1 MSPQVGI
8 MRLFSKI
15 LGGGL
20 VLGLILA
27 AIALVPPHLQVR
39 SVEPALPDMAGL
51 RTLLSV
57 ENGPVRL
64 RYVNTSSQA
73 LPQGE
78 LGHTVFLVEWANG
91 NLFMIDAGM
100 DRKAAVEFGK
110 LMETALSAEE
120 AVSHGSIAEILGE
133 DTMRVMGV
141 AYTHL
146 HIDHAQGT
154 VPFCAARG
162 SGASVFQTSW
172 QSDLHNFNTVEGA
185 AIVADSC
192 LEPGTL
198 GEGVIMAV
206 EGFPGI
212 GIVALGGHTPGST
225 LFAVAVGDRLW
236 LLSGD
241 ISNSK
246 ADLLSKTG
254 KGFLYSYLLVPE
266 HTGRNDALR
275 SWLGALDADEHT
287 TVIVSHDVLDIASSG
302 MAEYSRPRSSG
313 DSR

>member
-1 MSPQVGI
+1 MPLV
-8 MRLFSKI
+8 LKI
-15 LGGGL
+15 LGAAL

-39 SVEPALPDMAGL
+39 SVEPALPDVTAL
-51 RTLLSV
+51 RALLSV

-73 LPQGE
+73 LPHGE

-100 DRKAAVEFGK
+100 DREAAIEFGR
-110 LMETALSAEE
+110 LMETALGAEE
-120 AVSHGSIAEILGE
+120 AISHGTITELLGD

-146 HIDHAQGT
+146 HIDHTQGT
-154 VPFCAARG
+154 VPFCAVRG

-172 QSDLHNFNTVEGA
+172 QRDLHNFNTIEGA
-185 AIVADSC
+185 EIVFDSC
-192 LEPGTL
+192 LEPGRL
-198 GEGVIMAV
+198 GEGAVMAV
-206 EGFPGI
+206 EGFPGLGVI
-212 GIVALGGHTPGST
+212 ALGGHTPGST
-225 LFAVAVGDRLW
+225 LFAVAIGDQLW

-246 ADLLSKTG
+246 ADLLSDTG

-266 HTGRNDALR
+266 NTARNDVLR
-275 SWLGALDADEHT
+275 PWLGELDAEEDMI
-287 TVIVSHDVLDIASSG
+287 VIVSHDLLDIAARG
-302 MAEYSRPRSSG
+302 MTEYG
-313 DSR
+313 Q

>member
-1 MSPQVGI
+1 V
-8 MRLFSKI
+8 RLI
-15 LGGGL
+15 LKTLCGGL
-20 VLGLILA
+20 LLGLILA
-27 AIALVPPHLQVR
+27 VIVLVPPHLQIR
-39 SVEPALPDMAGL
+39 SVEPALPDATGL
-51 RTLLSV
+51 RALLAV
-57 ENGPVRL
+57 ENGPVRI

-91 NLFMIDAGM
+91 DLFMIDAGM
-100 DRKAAVEFGK
+100 DREAAVAFGE
-110 LMETALSAEE
+110 LMETALGAEE
-120 AVSHGSIAEILGE
+120 AVSHGSIVELLGE
-133 DTMRVMGV
+133 DTAGVMGV

-146 HIDHAQGT
+146 HIDHTQGT

-172 QSDLHNFNTVEGA
+172 QRDLHNFNTVEGA

-192 LEPGTL
+192 LEPGKL
-198 GEGVIMAV
+198 GEGAIMAV

-212 GIVALGGHTPGST
+212 GVVALGGHTPGPT

-241 ISNSK
+241 VSNSK
-246 ADLLSKTG
+246 ADLLGDTG

-266 HTGRNDALR
+266 NTARNDILR
-275 SWLGALDADEHT
+275 PWLGALDAEEDT
-287 TVIVSHDVLDIASSG
+287 TVIVSHDLRDIAESG
-302 MAEYSRPRSSG
+302 MAEYRQ
-313 DSR
+313 

>member
-1 MSPQVGI
+1 

-27 AIALVPPHLQVR
+27 AIALVPPHLQIR
-39 SVEPALPDMAGL
+39 SVEPSLPDVAGL
-51 RTLLSV
+51 RALLSV
-57 ENGPVRL
+57 ENGPVGI

-73 LPQGE
+73 LGQGE

-91 NLFMIDAGM
+91 NLFMVDAGM
-100 DRKAAVEFGK
+100 DRKTAVEFGR
-110 LMETALSAEE
+110 LMESVLGAEE
-120 AVSHGSIAEILGE
+120 AVSHGTIAELLGE
-133 DTMRVMGV
+133 DTMRVMAVG
-141 AYTHL
+141 YTHL

-172 QSDLHNFNTVEGA
+172 QADLHNFNTEESA
-185 AIVADSC
+185 AIVAESC

-198 GEGVIMAV
+198 GEGAV
-206 EGFPGI
+206 MDVDGFPGI
-212 GIVALGGHTPGST
+212 GLVALGGHTPGST

-246 ADLLSKTG
+246 ADLLNDTG
-254 KGFLYSYLLVPE
+254 KGFLYSYLIVPE
-266 HTGRNDALR
+266 HTGRSELLR
-275 SWLGALDADEHT
+275 PWLAALDAEADT
-287 TVIVSHDVLDIASSG
+287 TVIVSHDLPDIAASG
-302 MAEYSRPRSSG
+302 MAEYNR
-313 DSR
+313 